1 MYGSSPF
8 EYALAGAGGGSI
20 ALAVLS
26 GKLRWPKV
34 RKEASHTLTAFP
46 ANARS

>member
-34 RKEASHTLTAFP
+34 RTACAQP
-46 ANARS
+46 PSLLPGS